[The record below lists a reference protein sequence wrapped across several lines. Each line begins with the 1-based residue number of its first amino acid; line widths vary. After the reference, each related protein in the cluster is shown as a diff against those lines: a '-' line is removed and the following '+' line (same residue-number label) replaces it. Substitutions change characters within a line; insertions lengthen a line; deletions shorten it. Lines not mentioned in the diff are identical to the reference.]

1 MKHKSFYWLLWSR
14 LKLQLENLQIFIS
27 SYIFQITTIM
37 KFYEIIIFLNM
48 KAINLKICWT
58 LQILYEK
65 LKGAIPTEVCERLHH
80 F

>member
-1 MKHKSFYWLLWSR
+1 MKHKGFYWLLLSR
-14 LKLQLENLQIFIS
+14 LKLQSENLQILIS
-27 SYIFQITTIM
+27 SNIFQIMTIM
-37 KFYEIIIFLNM
+37 KFYEIIIFLHM

-65 LKGAIPTEVCERLHH
+65 LKAAIPTEVCERLHH